1 MIFLRNTISWLSGI
15 LNGLAGI
22 TLILLMLL
30 SFMDVALRFLFNRP
44 IQGTYEVSG
53 LMALIIISFALAKTQ
68 TSRGHIRVDILLYFL
83 PQTGQKV
90 LQLLIDLLCLVMSVI
105 ICWQSFV
112 YANSLRAIGEASQTQ
127 KIPFA
132 PFEYVVAV
140 GFLVLSLVILYQLI
154 AHVTGRTEK

>member
-1 MIFLRNTISWLSGI
+1 MTVFRNIIYRISDI

-22 TLILLMLL
+22 TLILLMIL
-30 SFMDVALRFLFNRP
+30 SFMDVALRFFFNRP

-53 LMALIIISFALAKTQ
+53 LLALIIISFALAKTQ
-68 TSRGHIRVDILLYFL
+68 INRGHIRVDILFYIL
-83 PQTGQKV
+83 PKSGQKI
-90 LQLLIDLLCLVMSVI
+90 LGFLIDVLCLAMSVI

-132 PFEYVVAV
+132 PFEYIVAT
-140 GFLVLSLVILYQLI
+140 GFLVLSLVLLYHLV
-154 AHVTGRTEK
+154 ARLMGRTEK